1 MPLEYVVPAS
11 IYLDVMN
18 SASTEK
24 ENIYP
29 VPLGTSP
36 HQLAGTI
43 QQIIQAEINGRLN
56 LSTGEGQQ
64 WNLYFQVGRIVWA
77 SGGEHRFRRWH
88 RVLRQ
93 LNISPAS
100 IQIRERI
107 LPAQWE
113 HLVLTV
119 MLKRQRIQKTDA
131 IAAIETNIT
140 EVLFDILQAAPYI
153 QQIGCNV
160 TQTNIGDSPV
170 TILGTPDEFITKAHK
185 QLKEWQNTGMA
196 DYSPNLAPV
205 ISSHD
210 TFKKK
215 VSPQTYVDVAATF
228 TGKLSLRDVAASKRQ
243 PLAHLA
249 RSLERF
255 TADHLIAFQPIAD
268 IPAPTPTAGTSDRR
282 TSKPAAAISAA
293 PTPAK
298 TPASPGRA
306 PNNPK
311 QGPLIVCVDDS
322 PQVGYIMEQI
332 LMPLG
337 YQVLTMQEPV
347 EALSTIMRRKPDFIF
362 LDLVMP
368 VVSGYEL
375 CSQIRRVS
383 SLKNT
388 PIVIL
393 TGNDGVIDRVRA
405 KMVGASDFMG
415 KPVVPEK
422 VLEVLQQH
430 LTYEPVVASRT
441 GPQGLAPA

>member
-1 MPLEYVVPAS
+1 
-11 IYLDVMN
+11 MN

-36 HQLAGTI
+36 NQLAGTI

-64 WNLYFQVGRIVWA
+64 WSLYFQVGRIVWA

-119 MLKRQRIQKTDA
+119 MLKRQRIQKKDA
-131 IAAIETNIT
+131 TTAIEINIT

-153 QQIGCNV
+153 HQIGCNV
-160 TQTNIGDSPV
+160 TQKNIGDSPV
-170 TILGTPDEFITKAHK
+170 TILGTPDEFITKAHQ
-185 QLKEWQNTGMA
+185 QLKEWQNTGIA

-205 ISSHD
+205 VTSHD

-215 VSPQTYVDVAATF
+215 VTPQVYVDVAATF

-243 PLAHLA
+243 SLVELAH
-249 RSLERF
+249 SLEAFLPER
-255 TADHLIAFQPIAD
+255 LIAFQPIAD
-268 IPAPTPTAGTSDRR
+268 LPAPTPTGGAGDRR
-282 TSKPAAAISAA
+282 TSGATATAATPASAPS
-293 PTPAK
+293 PTPA
-298 TPASPGRA
+298 PAPPSRA

-337 YQVLTMQEPV
+337 YQVLTMQDPV
-347 EALSTIMRRKPDFIF
+347 QALSTIMRRKPDFIF

-375 CSQIRRVS
+375 CSQVRRVS
-383 SLKNT
+383 TLKNT

-430 LTYEPVVASRT
+430 LTYEPVVAART
-441 GPQGLAPA
+441 TPQGLAPA